1 MAGSFETPAGTRV
14 YAIGD
19 IHGRLDLLREIR
31 GLVGQ
36 DLARSPPARAVVVY
50 LGDYVDRGPASKDV
64 IETLIAEPIAS
75 ASSVHLKGNHE
86 DLLLRFHDS
95 GDLGET
101 WLMNGGG
108 ATLASYG
115 VEAADDPFQALW
127 CLDELRDALRAKLPA
142 HHLAFLRGLDLEH
155 REGGYLFVHAGVRPG
170 IALAAQTAEDRIWI
184 REGFLA
190 SEADFGVF
198 VVHGH
203 TPRPS
208 PVVKANRIGIDTMA
222 YRSGT
227 LTCLVLDG
235 AGRRFIAT

>member
-1 MAGSFETPAGTRV
+1 MAALYEPPPDTRV

-19 IHGRLDLLREIR
+19 IHGRLDLLRQLRALIVE
-31 GLVGQ
+31 
-36 DLARSPPARAVVVY
+36 DMARAPVARAVVVY
-50 LGDYVDRGPASKDV
+50 LGDYVDRGPASKQV
-64 IETLIAEPIAS
+64 VEALISEPVTGATEI
-75 ASSVHLKGNHE
+75 HLKGNHE

-115 VEAADDPFQALW
+115 IAAAIDPFDALW
-127 CLDELRDALRAKLPA
+127 QLDELRADLRRRLPA
-142 HHLAFLRGLDLEH
+142 HHQAFLRGLALDH

-170 IALAAQTAEDRIWI
+170 VALAAQSAEDRIWI
-184 REGFLA
+184 RDEFL
-190 SEADFGVF
+190 SSDADFGAF

-203 TPRPS
+203 TPRPD
-208 PVVKANRIGIDTMA
+208 PVVKKNRIGINTMA

-227 LTCLVLDG
+227 LTCLALEG
-235 AGRRFIAT
+235 AERRFITT

>member
-1 MAGSFETPAGTRV
+1 MAASYETPPETRV

-19 IHGRLDLLREIR
+19 IHGRLDLLGELR
-31 GLVGQ
+31 GRIAD
-36 DLARSPPARAVVVY
+36 DLARAPVARAVVVY
-50 LGDYVDRGPASKDV
+50 LGDYIDRGPASKQV
-64 IETLIAEPIAS
+64 IEALIAEPMAGMMEI
-75 ASSVHLKGNHE
+75 HLKGNHE

-115 VEAADDPFQALW
+115 VEAAGDPFDALW
-127 CLDELRDALRAKLPA
+127 RLDELRGELRRRLPA
-142 HHLAFLRGLDLEH
+142 RHLAFLRGLALDH

-170 IALAAQTAEDRIWI
+170 IALAAQSAEDRIWI
-184 REGFLA
+184 RDEFL
-190 SEADFGVF
+190 SSDADFGAF

-203 TPRPS
+203 TPRPA
-208 PVVKANRIGIDTMA
+208 PVIKDNRIGIDTMA

-227 LTCLVLDG
+227 LTCLALEG
-235 AGRRFIAT
+235 TERRFITT